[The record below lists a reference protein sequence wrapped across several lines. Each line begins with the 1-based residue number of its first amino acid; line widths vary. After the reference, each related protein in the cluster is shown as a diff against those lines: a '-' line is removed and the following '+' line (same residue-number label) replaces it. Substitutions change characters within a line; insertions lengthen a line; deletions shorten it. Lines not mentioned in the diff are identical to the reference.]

1 MSSQNNINTI
11 GVILAAGMGNRLG
24 DLTKNSPKPLL
35 EVGGKSLIEH
45 AIEFVKNIGINDI
58 IVVGG
63 YCFNQL
69 ERKVREIDPNIKIV
83 ENQNFQYQNLLSL
96 AEALPLVKDK
106 DLLVCNADYVFKKTS
121 AQAVSK
127 NLNGIAVYSSFDL
140 SGDDEDVMKV
150 KVDQEKNMTE
160 MSKTLTDFEAI
171 YTGIFYFAKEYLE
184 ELNKVTMEI
193 LEADKEKATV
203 EWLFKEFTK
212 NGYKI
217 KTADI
222 GPADWFEI
230 DTPEELEAARQVL
243 GN

>member
-35 EVGGKSLIEH
+35 EVGGKTLIEH
-45 AIEFVKNIGINDI
+45 AIEFVKNIGINEI

-63 YCFNQL
+63 YCFDQL
-69 ERKVREIDPNIKIV
+69 ENKVKEIDPNIKIV
-83 ENQNFQYQNLLSL
+83 ENKNFQFQNLLSL
-96 AEALPLVKDK
+96 AAALPLVKDK
-106 DLLVCNADYVFKKTS
+106 DLLVCNADYVFKKTT
-121 AQAVSK
+121 AEAVSE

-150 KVDQEKNMTE
+150 KVDKEKNMLA

-171 YTGIFYFAKEYLE
+171 YTGIFYYAKEYLE
-184 ELNKVTMEI
+184 ELNKVIAEI
-193 LEADKEKATV
+193 LNLNKEKATV
-203 EWLFKEFTK
+203 EWLFKEFI
-212 NGYKI
+212 NNNYKI

-230 DTPEELEAARQVL
+230 DTPAELEAARQVL